1 MKFQVKGM
9 ILCGGGD
16 IIPVVY
22 RLGKVVPGDSSS
34 AISPMFTNKFWEK
47 WASPAVGPDKAGL
60 IIQII
65 LPKQPD
71 IVRLQQLFG
80 SEQLV
85 RKNSVLRIRIN
96 CVCKEHF
103 AKSDLDPGTKNKLA
117 YTHFSN

>member
-1 MKFQVKGM
+1 M
-9 ILCGGGD
+9 GGGD

-85 RKNSVLRIRIN
+85 RKNSVLRTELIVFVRNILLNRIWIREQKIN
-96 CVCKEHF
+96 
-103 AKSDLDPGTKNKLA
+103 
-117 YTHFSN
+117 

>member
-1 MKFQVKGM
+1 MW
-9 ILCGGGD
+9 GGGD

-22 RLGKVVPGDSSS
+22 RLGKVVPGDNSS

-71 IVRLQQLFG
+71 IVHLQQMFG

-85 RKNSVLRIRIN
+85 RYRIQCCGSESIVFVRNILLNRIWIREQKVL
-96 CVCKEHF
+96 
-103 AKSDLDPGTKNKLA
+103 
-117 YTHFSN
+117 YTRVQ